1 MQMPQCNINQKGRL
15 WRFFLGF
22 VLFFLG
28 SIMFVAAVPGGDK
41 ADRIFQLAVMLFGV
55 FVLTEGVMGWC
66 ALRAL
71 FGIKR
76 P

>member
-1 MQMPQCNINQKGRL
+1 MRMPQCNINQKGRV

-22 VLFFLG
+22 LIFFLG
-28 SIMFVAAVPGGDK
+28 SIMFVAAVPG
-41 ADRIFQLAVMLFGV
+41 ATAVDRVFQVTLMLFGI

-71 FGIKR
+71 VGKKR